1 MNKSELSEIFRIAL
15 HEISDQARLE
25 FTDKSRDL
33 IHFLDTTI
41 ENRDDVD
48 VLLGGRP
55 MELLQQN
62 HVNHAKFMSS
72 IFALKSGSGF
82 VETVIWVYRAYRGRG
97 ISADYFPI
105 ALEAWKQGVNKFL
118 SPDNVNGISNVYS
131 LMIKYHDDFYEL
143 SLRRLTD
150 DQHDAQYETLTKEYL
165 NFILEPNMKKAL
177 DMAFGHIKTV
187 KDVQIWWMNIIE
199 PAMREVGKLWE
210 EGSISVG
217 QEHLATS
224 ITQRVMSAF
233 YYKILEAPR
242 PKGSVILS
250 ATPGELHEIGAR
262 MVADLLEI
270 DGWDVHYTGANTPA
284 DSVIS
289 LVHEYKPR
297 FLLLSTTLITHLDKV
312 IDLVKLVKGNGL
324 KHPPKVIVGGLAY
337 AADQD
342 LWKVVNADGF
352 AGSAQMAINS
362 LNELSRN

>member
-1 MNKSELSEIFRIAL
+1 MNKSELSEIFRNAL
-15 HEISDQARLE
+15 QEVTNEARLE
-25 FTDKSRDL
+25 FTDRIQEL
-33 IHFLDTTI
+33 IQFVNTQI
-41 ENRDDVD
+41 ENRDDLN

-55 MELLQQN
+55 IELLRQN

-72 IFALKSGSGF
+72 IFALKSGAGF
-82 VETVIWVYRAYRGRG
+82 VETVTWVYRAYRGRG
-97 ISADYFPI
+97 IPVDYFPI
-105 ALEAWKQGVNKFL
+105 ALEAWKQGVNIYL
-118 SPDNVNGISNVYS
+118 SPHNTNGITNIYS
-131 LMIKYHDDFYEL
+131 LMLKYHDDFYEL
-143 SLRRLTD
+143 SLKRLTD

-177 DMAFGHIKTV
+177 DMAFEHIKTV
-187 KDVQIWWMNIIE
+187 KDVQDWWMNIIE

-210 EGSISVG
+210 EGNISVG

-284 DSVIS
+284 ESVIS
-289 LVHEYKPR
+289 LVHEYEPR
-297 FLLLSTTLITHLDKV
+297 FLLLSTTLISHLDKV

-324 KHPPKVIVGGLAY
+324 KHPPKTIVGGLAY

-342 LWKVVNADGF
+342 LWKVVNADAF
-352 AGSAQMAINS
+352 AGSAQMAIYS
-362 LNELSRN
+362 LNELSQN